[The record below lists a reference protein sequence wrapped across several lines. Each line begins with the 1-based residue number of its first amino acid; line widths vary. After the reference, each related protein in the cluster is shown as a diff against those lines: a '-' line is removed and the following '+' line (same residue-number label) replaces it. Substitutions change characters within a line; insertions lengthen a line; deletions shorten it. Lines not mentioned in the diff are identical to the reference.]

1 MRDHSLQALIFFNN
15 LGAAIAAKAGYPSI
29 TVPAGYTTEGRPQ
42 GLTFTAR
49 AYEEPTLLRLA
60 YSFEQGTQL
69 RKPPCSE
76 SQGHD

>member
-1 MRDHSLQALIFFNN
+1 
-15 LGAAIAAKAGYPSI
+15 
-29 TVPAGYTTEGRPQ
+29 VPAGYTTEGRPQ